1 MSIKSIDLICIFLYN
16 KGAEMKKE
24 MCEQLTVLKKIRKKG
39 KVNGYDVD
47 LAEAQAKDY
56 LSMKTRLDNIE
67 IDVSAIKTEQ
77 ARQGG
82 MIEAIFNR
90 LNSPIEQE
98 RKDGIIWNE
107 IRIALKSWK
116 GWTLI
121 IFFLMSVALAGEK
134 ILQLLKWIPTG
145 A

>member
-1 MSIKSIDLICIFLYN
+1 
-16 KGAEMKKE
+16 
-24 MCEQLTVLKKIRKKG
+24 MCAQLDVLKKIRKKG

-56 LSMKTRLDNIE
+56 ISMKRRLDQIE
-67 IDVSAIKTEQ
+67 STVDAIQKKQIEQ
-77 ARQGG
+77 DTKFDLIIQ
-82 MIEAIFNR
+82 R
-90 LNSPIEQE
+90 LNSPVEQE

-107 IRIALKSWK
+107 IRTALKSWK
-116 GWTLI
+116 GWSLI
-121 IFFLMSVALAGEK
+121 IFFLISVALAGEK